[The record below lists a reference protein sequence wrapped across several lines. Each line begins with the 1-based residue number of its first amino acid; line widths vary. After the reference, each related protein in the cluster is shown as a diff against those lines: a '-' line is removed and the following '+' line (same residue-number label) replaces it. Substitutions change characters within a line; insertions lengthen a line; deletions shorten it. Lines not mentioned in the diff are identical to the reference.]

1 MQKNWYINQ
10 SGKNKGPF
18 NAQDIIDFYDK
29 GLIKSYQ
36 LCWRKGAA
44 NWKPVFAVI
53 QVARNEAQSYY
64 ESKVL
69 DEDHDLPEI
78 PIHEAKSFGDN
89 DDFNEDD
96 IPPALEEELSE
107 ELDQEYDQDNLKSVS
122 SFDINDTEVE
132 LEAQMPS
139 KFPIYLTVVASFIIA
154 VVVVVSFY
162 MAAGPK
168 VKEVELKNISISALN
183 EFKKPVSP
191 NDVHLIVNK
200 DMSTLYI
207 KLPFQK
213 RVSVELI
220 LHRKP
225 DEFHRGDVLVKAH
238 NIGEGGIIEFKDLI
252 LEEGQNFIPGAYAV
266 TFIYDYLGLLD
277 NIKSKLGSGSNR
289 EVLEKKVFLVPETR
303 EKYIEKIT
311 KVEKKKTLASKKNIA
326 AINEKLRTLEAIISS
341 MSIHYRLSLSQQS
354 GWLAHKEFKQ
364 RYAKNIAPLL
374 QSIVLSNYDL
384 NNTKLSD
391 DERKLENEVHALG
404 KDISAWSVKLTEKLS
419 RYGMLNKKK
428 RLYLRRFMDKDRVN
442 FQASKNE
449 VQKQIK
455 ELL

>member
-36 LCWRKGAA
+36 LCWRKGAK

-78 PIHEAKSFGDN
+78 PIHEAKFF
-89 DDFNEDD
+89 DDYNEDD
-96 IPPALEEELSE
+96 TPPPLEEEIE
-107 ELDQEYDQDNLKSVS
+107 DEDDFER
-122 SFDINDTEVE
+122 E
-132 LEAQMPS
+132 LEDSSEKLDVAADIKLPS
-139 KFPIYLTVVASFIIA
+139 KFPIYTTVIASFIIT
-154 VVVVVSFY
+154 VVVVISFY

-183 EFKKPVSP
+183 EFKKPVSA

-200 DMSTLYI
+200 DMSALYI
-207 KLPFQK
+207 KLPFK
-213 RVSVELI
+213 RRVSVELI

-225 DEFHRGDVLVKAH
+225 DELHRGDVLVKAH
-238 NIGEGGIIEFKDLI
+238 NIGEGGIIEFKDLT
-252 LEEGQNFIPGAYAV
+252 LEEGQNFIPGSYAV

-277 NIKSKLGSGSNR
+277 NIKSKFGTGSNR

-303 EKYIEKIT
+303 EKYIAQIT
-311 KVEKKKTLASKKNIA
+311 KVEKKKTVASKKNIA
-326 AINEKLRTLEAIISS
+326 AINEKLRTLEALISS
-341 MSIHYRLSLSQQS
+341 MSIHYRLSLSQVS

-374 QSIVLSNYDL
+374 QSIILSNYDL
-384 NNTKLSD
+384 NDARLSSE
-391 DERKLENEVHALG
+391 ERKLENEIHSLG
-404 KDISAWSVKLTEKLS
+404 KDISAWSVKLTDKLS

-428 RLYLRRFMDKDRVN
+428 RLYLRKFMDDDRVI
-442 FQASKNE
+442 FQSSKNDIQAE
-449 VQKQIK
+449 IQK
-455 ELL
+455 LL